1 MTYRRD
7 RFIQVTNY
15 LKNAALM
22 LLVAFITV
30 KCDVL
35 NDLTREPMPK
45 SGSTSRP
52 APSSSSSTLSRKEA
66 ALREDIV
73 TYAEKYRGIEY
84 QSSGKNPRTGFDC
97 SGFTS
102 YVMDHFDIDL
112 SPSSQTQSKQ
122 GISKFI
128 NQVEPGDLIF
138 FRRKATD
145 PIFHVALVVSRDS
158 KSLKVIHSTTS
169 RGVVIDDILASDYW
183 RPKIDSARDIVSDW
197 IQ

>member
-1 MTYRRD
+1 MAYRRD
-7 RFIQVTNY
+7 RFIKVTNY

-52 APSSSSSTLSRKEA
+52 APSSTSSTLSKKEA

-73 TYAEKYRGIEY
+73 SYAEKYRGTEY
-84 QSSGKNPRTGFDC
+84 QSAGKNPRTGFDC

-122 GISKFI
+122 GMSKFI